1 MVLTKEHVK
10 LLKEI
15 YEGKLKGDE
24 FFSAAE
30 KEPEILEY
38 LNQLYLMGL
47 LRQEDD
53 DKYHLT
59 YPGML
64 VAETIEAAEK
74 QGAIDIKEWEEGF
87 RWVGTEIISMIDVS
101 RKCQGRCPEEAS
113 KELEKRGFVKNG
125 QLTPLADTIWQA
137 YNEAQPQVTVD
148 KRLTDYIKEMP
159 PGPGLKSILKLTADV
174 GKHELFELEAQRLI
188 AFSAPKSDV
197 YALTGL
203 GQQIRAGLLKSAPAL
218 PINVSAE
225 ILEALAKIV
234 EEGKDAVD
242 QEMFEKLV
250 AQAYIDEDG
259 NLLPGGRHLYLAWK
273 IYTKQVKTDPWT
285 VDFDEVEI
293 EILKAIEKIW
303 ETHKENPEIFP
314 TKEEIWK
321 FVFERK
327 LKEAQKLL
335 EKYGRRLKELPEK
348 KQQVLRELQEAKK
361 VEDWFNKHYDISTAL
376 YSLEA
381 QEAIKTDINEKGK
394 LYYDFT
400 DWGKKVL
407 QDQKQIKE
415 RPIPAPGVK
424 SITVTRL
431 EFRAPDYNWF
441 MKGEEAITTGQGA
454 PTASGRFYARMAT
467 HINRVPHLTA
477 FELRVLKCIPYLR
490 GAFIEEDIIKPYF
503 KEKEREDVYLALEKL
518 DAKGIVNLETCG
530 VVTLTEPGKLIKR
543 ATAGTPEGIAN
554 PVNPFIIRIIKAIK
568 EVGSLYVKEQ
578 RVRIEPENWKE
589 IKKLAGLTDEEFEK
603 ELTIMKQAK
612 FLGQNSLF
620 ESGLLLL
627 KAADLMQAEERVW
640 EEIDV

>member
-1 MVLTKEHVK
+1 MILTKEHVK

-15 YEGKLKGDE
+15 YEGKLKGDI

-47 LRQEDD
+47 LRLEDI

-59 YPGML
+59 YSGML

-74 QGAIDIKEWEEGF
+74 QQVINIESWEEGY
-87 RWVGTEIISMIDVS
+87 RWIGTEVISMIEVAK
-101 RKCQGRCPEEAS
+101 KCQGRCPKEVSEA
-113 KELEKRGFVKNG
+113 LEKRGFAKNG

-137 YNEAQPQVTVD
+137 YNEAQPQITVD

-203 GQQIRAGLLKSAPAL
+203 GQQIREGLLKSAPTLA
-218 PINVSAE
+218 INVSAE
-225 ILEALAKIV
+225 ILEALANIV
-234 EEGKDAVD
+234 EKGKDAVD
-242 QEMFEKLV
+242 QKMFEKLGV
-250 AQAYIDEDG
+250 LAYIDENG
-259 NLLPGGRHLYLAWK
+259 NLLPGGKHLYLAWK
-273 IYTKQVKTDPWT
+273 IYTKQVKADPWSI
-285 VDFDEVEI
+285 DFDEVEI

-303 ETHKENPEIFP
+303 EIHKENPEIYP

-321 FVFERK
+321 NVFDRK

-335 EKYGRRLKELPEK
+335 EKYGRRLKELPKK
-348 KQQVLRELQEAKK
+348 KQHVLKELQEAKK
-361 VEDWFNKHYDISTAL
+361 VEEWFNKHYDISTAL

-381 QEAIKTDINEKGK
+381 QEAIKTEINEKGK

-400 DWGKKVL
+400 EWGKKVL
-407 QDQKQIKE
+407 QDQKQVKE

-424 SITVTRL
+424 SITVTQL

-441 MKGEEAITTGQGA
+441 IKGEEALTTGKGA
-454 PTASGRFYARMAT
+454 PTVSGKFYARMAT
-467 HINRVPHLTA
+467 QINRVPHLTA

-503 KEKEREDVYLALEKL
+503 KEKEKEDVYLALEKL

-530 VVTLTEPGKLIKR
+530 VVTLTEAGKLIKR

-554 PVNPFIIRIIKAIK
+554 PVNPFIIRIIRAIK

-589 IKKLAGLTDEEFEK
+589 IKKLSGLTDEEFEK
-603 ELTIMKQAK
+603 ELVIMKQAK

-627 KAADLMQAEERVW
+627 QAAELQKN
-640 EEIDV
+640 ISSFFFNL